1 MGQHPEFL
9 IIFLCARCMTFQFT
23 FIMMWMRYI
32 IICEIKP
39 FPNYIDSTV
48 YHWMIYG
55 ISFFRSSI
63 SKELF
68 ILDNWKNSSTK
79 NDKVGQLTI
88 WLLYLQPCIE
98 AAAHSV
104 YYHVD
109 LDTNFED
116 RTGFICGVAKYNEE
130 ATVHAELV
138 CCWCWHIMI
147 VIAMGFMW
155 FHNPMGRHPEFLRPC
170 FFVPDATF
178 ILQFPSTLRP
188 RILKIL
194 AQAKLGMRRHSL
206 SYRATVARIPTLVS
220 TMVKAGLAI
229 VPTQNRR
236 ALRARMVWSLS
247 IIKWAYVCI
256 FMTDTSQWHGY
267 K

>member
-1 MGQHPEFL
+1 MCNISRPVISAIITVDQDTDTVVKATLMTVVFKVKCLSYTVSGMKYKQFGKIRRPIFWTNIKKRWVRMGRHPEFL

-23 FIMMWMRYI
+23 FIIMRMRYI

-55 ISFFRSSI
+55 ISFFHSSI
-63 SKELF
+63 SKEFF
-68 ILDNWKNSSTK
+68 ILDNWKNSSSTK

-138 CCWCWHIMI
+138 CCWHII
-147 VIAMGFMW
+147 ILIAMGFIW
-155 FHNPMGRHPEFLRPC
+155 FHNPMGRHPEFFNHVSLCRMQLLYC
-170 FFVPDATF
+170 KSRA
-178 ILQFPSTLRP
+178 PSGQGFKKSLP
-188 RILKIL
+188 R
-194 AQAKLGMRRHSL
+194 
-206 SYRATVARIPTLVS
+206 
-220 TMVKAGLAI
+220 
-229 VPTQNRR
+229 QN
-236 ALRARMVWSLS
+236 L
-247 IIKWAYVCI
+247 I
-256 FMTDTSQWHGY
+256 
-267 K
+267 